1 MYQFERMNKKLLA
14 SQVED
19 ELMNYILKEPVE
31 IGQKIPN
38 EYELAEKFGVGRSTI
53 RETVKSLASKGILEV
68 RRGSG
73 TFVVSTNK
81 LEDDP
86 LGFSQFSDKYELAL
100 ELVEV
105 RLMIEPN
112 IAALAAENAEEEDKR
127 QLKKLCDETEEL
139 FLAGKNHAN
148 KDVEFHTYIAKCSKN
163 RVIEIL
169 QPIIQSSVLSF
180 VNLTKRK
187 LLKETI
193 YTHRAIVEAIE
204 KGDSAGARYA
214 SIMHLTY
221 NRQMLMQIKETQDAE
236 REQEIRL
243 LTPSFDGFV

>member
-1 MYQFERMNKKLLA
+1 MYQFEKMNKKLLA

-38 EYELAEKFGVGRSTI
+38 EYELAERFGVGRSTI
-53 RETVKSLASKGILEV
+53 RETVKSLVSQGILEV

-73 TFVVSTNK
+73 TYVVSTNK

-112 IAALAAENAEEEDKR
+112 VAALAAEHAAEEDKQ

-139 FLAGKNHAN
+139 FVSGKNHAN
-148 KDVEFHTYIAKCSKN
+148 KDMEFHTYIAKCSKN

-169 QPIIQSSVLSF
+169 QPIIQSSVMSF
-180 VNLTKRK
+180 VNLT
-187 LLKETI
+187 
-193 YTHRAIVEAIE
+193 
-204 KGDSAGARYA
+204 
-214 SIMHLTY
+214 
-221 NRQMLMQIKETQDAE
+221 
-236 REQEIRL
+236 
-243 LTPSFDGFV
+243 